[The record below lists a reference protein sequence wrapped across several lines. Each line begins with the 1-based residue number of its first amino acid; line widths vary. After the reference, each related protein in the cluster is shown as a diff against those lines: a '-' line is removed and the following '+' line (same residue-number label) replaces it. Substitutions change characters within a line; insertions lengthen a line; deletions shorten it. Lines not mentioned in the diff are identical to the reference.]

1 MYGKYIKLGYILY
14 LYLNDQLEQMQV
26 YVRVLFVIY
35 PMNSCL
41 SKSNAYDVFS
51 PARVMFSQM

>member
-1 MYGKYIKLGYILY
+1 MNGKYIKLGYIY

-35 PMNSCL
+35 PINS
-41 SKSNAYDVFS
+41 
-51 PARVMFSQM
+51 

>member
-1 MYGKYIKLGYILY
+1 MNGKYIKLGYIFY

-35 PMNSCL
+35 PINS
-41 SKSNAYDVFS
+41 
-51 PARVMFSQM
+51 

>member
-1 MYGKYIKLGYILY
+1 MYDKYVKLGYMLY

-35 PMNSCL
+35 PMNS
-41 SKSNAYDVFS
+41 
-51 PARVMFSQM
+51 